1 MNRQSLKL
9 RLGLFIVTLVTLL
22 LLGFAY
28 YGYHNTQ
35 TTRSEQINA
44 SIERLSKRLQLSL
57 PGPLWNYE
65 KGFVESAIRSEM
77 NDPSVAMILISNEG
91 KLISGF
97 RKDDDGTI
105 RTLQELPKSL
115 PEGIL
120 TQPLIYQD
128 GDEKNRVGQAD
139 LLISDAL
146 LKSEL
151 RSLLIRSLVQA
162 LVLDVVIIF
171 ILMSL
176 MHSNVLKP
184 LHHMNSALSELAQ
197 GGGDLTHRL
206 KIKRLDEVGTLG
218 ASTNQFLEKLQQIIR
233 DIKGLSAQ
241 VRSSAQSSQTHSQAN
256 VRGIEAQQSELDQ
269 VATAVTQMTS
279 AVEEV
284 ARNAT
289 QTSQVTDEASSFVNR
304 AAEVSHN
311 ANQAIGKLVTDIQ
324 QVASLTESLA
334 EESNEIDKVIEV
346 INAIAEQ
353 TNLLALNAAIEAAR
367 AGEMGRGFAVVADEV
382 RVLASRTRNSTEEI
396 RTIIGRLQEATGKVV
411 HAMGQSCQYASDVGR
426 ESEDVQH
433 SVSNINEKM
442 NKVREM
448 NIYIAQAAEE
458 QHSVAESINKSVTR
472 IAQLNHENTQSI
484 SIGQQEIDKLNQL
497 SAQLDRL
504 IDRFSV

>member
-1 MNRQSLKL
+1 MNFQSLKV
-9 RLGLFIVTLVTLL
+9 RLSVYIITLVTVL

-35 TTRSEQINA
+35 VTRSEQISA
-44 SIERLSKRLQLSL
+44 SIARLSKRLQLSL
-57 PGPLWNYE
+57 PAPLWNYE
-65 KGFVESAIRSEM
+65 KGFVEAAIRAEM
-77 NDPSVAMILISNEG
+77 HDPSVDTLIISNDG
-91 KLISGF
+91 KLIAGF
-97 RKDDDGTI
+97 AKDDDGTI
-105 RTLQELPKSL
+105 RTVQEMPKSL
-115 PEGIL
+115 DNPRTIK
-120 TQPLIYQD
+120 LIYED
-128 GDEKNRVGQAD
+128 GDEKNTVGQAD
-139 LLISDAL
+139 IVISDAL

-151 RSLLIRSLVQA
+151 QSLLIRSLVQT
-162 LVLDVVIIF
+162 LLLDGVIIF

-184 LHHMNSALSELAQ
+184 LYHMNSALSELAQ

-206 KIKRLDEVGTLG
+206 RIKRLDEVGTLG
-218 ASTNQFLEKLQQIIR
+218 ASTNQFIEKLQQIISE
-233 DIKGLSAQ
+233 IKALSSQ
-241 VRSSAQSSQTHSQAN
+241 VRDSASSSQTHSKAN
-256 VRGIEAQQSELDQ
+256 AKGIDAQQQELDQ

-289 QTSQVTDEASSFVNR
+289 QTAQVTDEASTFVTR
-304 AAEVSHN
+304 ASQVSSN
-311 ANQAIGKLVTDIQ
+311 ANQAIGKLVGDIQ
-324 QVASLTESLA
+324 QVAKLTASLA

-396 RTIIGRLQEATGKVV
+396 RTIIGRLQDATGKVV
-411 HAMGQSCQYASDVGR
+411 TAMDQSCQYASDVGR

-442 NKVREM
+442 SKVREM

-472 IAQLNHENTQSI
+472 IAQLNHDNTQSI
-484 SIGQQEIDKLNQL
+484 GVGQQEISKLSQL
-497 SAQLDRL
+497 SMQLDRL
-504 IDRFSV
+504 IDRFNV